1 MRAACVRVSR
11 RPHGAGEGV
20 RTWAGNWR
28 WTFSPCAEIGRTGE
42 TTGRASSG
50 QGARDRLTV
59 AESVDAALMTLG
71 AAGGS
76 VRLSAIPSEDGTL
89 FSISGILHR
98 REEANFVRVS
108 CTSYG
113 RSLPYKE
120 DLPDPGLGTVGTVNT
135 VDQHGKARPRN
146 HGRNRPT
153 TWGASIFQ

>member
-98 REEANFVRVS
+98 REQGRTPNARCDHALIIISLSSSYYARSFGPKLGFVLATYVR
-108 CTSYG
+108 G
-113 RSLPYKE
+113 
-120 DLPDPGLGTVGTVNT
+120 GLIYC
-135 VDQHGKARPRN
+135 HL
-146 HGRNRPT
+146 H
-153 TWGASIFQ
+153 I

>member
-50 QGARDRLTV
+50 QGARDRRTV

-76 VRLSAIPSEDGTL
+76 VKRLSASPEARMAPSPFDQ
-89 FSISGILHR
+89 R
-98 REEANFVRVS
+98 NFAQEGAR
-108 CTSYG
+108 
-113 RSLPYKE
+113 K
-120 DLPDPGLGTVGTVNT
+120 DLPRA
-135 VDQHGKARPRN
+135 K
-146 HGRNRPT
+146 
-153 TWGASIFQ
+153 